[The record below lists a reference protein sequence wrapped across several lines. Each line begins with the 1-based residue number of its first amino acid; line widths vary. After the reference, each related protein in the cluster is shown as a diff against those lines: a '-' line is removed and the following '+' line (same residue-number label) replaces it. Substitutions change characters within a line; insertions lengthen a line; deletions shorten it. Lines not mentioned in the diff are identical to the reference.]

1 MRFFRFE
8 STFLLFVWSAALKMF
23 KRTCHYCRH
32 NVCVTHRRNKKPD
45 VSINNSKKDSPFES
59 IRIITKSSRQH
70 MTHLDTVIHK
80 MKYSRHQ
87 KYVDLKNKYCPKP
100 DNNTKQLNRLKST
113 SLVMN
118 ADDND
123 PTKTV
128 NKSNKFIPRHRL

>member
-8 STFLLFVWSAALKMF
+8 STSLLFVCGATFEMF
-23 KRTCHYCRH
+23 KQTCAYCRH

-45 VSINNSKKDSPFES
+45 VSINSSKKDSPFKN

-70 MTHLDTVIHK
+70 MTHLDTVINK

-87 KYVDLKNKYCPKP
+87 KYVDLKNKYCPKT
-100 DNNTKQLNRLKST
+100 DNNTRQFN
-113 SLVMN
+113 
-118 ADDND
+118 DND
-123 PTKTV
+123 LTKTV